1 MVKDQ
6 LWSEGSNLGQSIG
19 NSEIW
24 TRRAQQPRGGINIFK
39 VWTFLSALH
48 WHWNCWREWLIVLVF
63 GNPVFWSEFAQQ
75 STIPV
80 PRILLWCGGHF
91 QSPLH
96 HCKRDS
102 LFLTHQRLN
111 QVSTFALVRATVLR
125 AFAHGRWVV
134 GGGVEVTKESQIRAQ
149 QWLMGEIKLQ
159 NAFETLPYT
168 VCWLFHFDNL
178 SCQWPAVK
186 GVA

>member
-1 MVKDQ
+1 MKDQ

-39 VWTFLSALH
+39 VWTFLSASH

-63 GNPVFWSEFAQQ
+63 GNPVFWSGFAQQ

-96 HCKRDS
+96 YCKRDS

-134 GGGVEVTKESQIRAQ
+134 
-149 QWLMGEIKLQ
+149 WGEWKLLKKARYVP
-159 NAFETLPYT
+159 NNGLWERSNCKMPLRRYLI
-168 VCWLFHFDNL
+168 LFVGYFILTTWVVSDL
-178 SCQWPAVK
+178 R
-186 GVA
+186 